1 MNTKSI
7 LWIAATVALLAS
19 EVTGRAEQGIV
30 TITHEAANPA
40 IKTTYSKTI
49 EFCCGKCKAQ
59 FDASPK
65 AYMPAI
71 QKARKGQCPLSN
83 KSSVAGKSSVY
94 SREVAFKDAAAKAK
108 FEGSPDIYI
117 SQVKQ

>member
-1 MNTKSI
+1 MTRILAALVLTASAAFAAEPLNTKCP
-7 LWIAATVALLAS
+7 
-19 EVTGRAEQGIV
+19 
-30 TITHEAANPA
+30 ITHEAANPA

-108 FEGSPDIYI
+108 FDSSPDIYI